1 MYVKNVHIYLFLEQY
16 MISIFSGY
24 SGFLHQLNWPSRY
37 NWNIVESCAKHH
49 NPNSYFSLLWNCQI
63 FEDFIDN
70 FIVAW
75 MWKKHRY
82 LKEEQQNE
90 EPSAKRSLNNMSIN
104 EWKLSDILEKNHP
117 LKLQF
122 MIILGIS
129 FIYVLIWSKTINL
142 NPRPSSCLF

>member
-1 MYVKNVHIYLFLEQY
+1 LICHAMFHKVSKIMTLFWLRTK
-16 MISIFSGY
+16 I
-24 SGFLHQLNWPSRY
+24 H
-37 NWNIVESCAKHH
+37 WNIVESCAKHH

-70 FIVAW
+70 FIVV
-75 MWKKHRY
+75 WKKHRY

-90 EPSAKRSLNNMSIN
+90 EPSAKPSLNNTSIN

-129 FIYVLIWSKTINL
+129 FSIFSNTIYRLWFA
-142 NPRPSSCLF
+142 RQDF